1 MIGKRFAAAAA
12 LLVAVSAFG
21 ADVPEKVAADKT
33 AAKRYGSWGI
43 DVGGMDPS
51 VKPGDDFVAYA
62 SGKWAAST
70 EIPAD
75 KVAYGSFNIL
85 GDLSEARVRAI
96 VEKWAADGKLK
107 AGSDEAKVAA
117 MYRSFMDAEA
127 AEKLDAKPIQPY
139 LASLAKVTTRE
150 ELAKW
155 IAGPGRAF
163 SRTPFG
169 IAVYDD
175 AKDPDRYAAY
185 VSQAG
190 LGLPDRD
197 YYLRDNFKAQK
208 ERYQQYVADMLKLIE
223 YPDAD
228 RHAAD
233 IVAME
238 TKIAEGHWTRA
249 ESRDRDKTYNPMTIA
264 ELEKYA
270 PEFPWRVAFDEAGI
284 GKVAKFV
291 VRQNTALPKT
301 AAVFAATP
309 VETLKAWQA
318 FAVADNSAGLL
329 SKRFVDTSWEFRS
342 KFLAGAKEQRP
353 RWKRGIGWA
362 DGTLGEAI
370 GRAYVAEYFPAESK
384 AKMEQLVANLLAA
397 MKIRIDKLEW
407 MSADTKK
414 EALTKLANIK
424 VKIGHPSKWRDY
436 SALTVK
442 DGDLVGN
449 VERAQK
455 FQWSYDVSRIGKQ
468 VDKDEWGMTPHTV
481 NAYYSPVKNEIA
493 FPAAVLQPPFFDPK
507 ADPAVNYG
515 AIGSGIGHEITHGF
529 DDQGRKGDGKGML
542 RDWWTAEDAAK
553 FEAQAAKLAAQ
564 YEAIPFKQGPDFKI
578 IGKLSA
584 GENIGDLGGLMVAHE
599 AYKLSLNGKPAP
611 VIDGFTG
618 DQRFFLAYAQV
629 WRALFR
635 DEALRQQLTTG
646 PHAPGFIRAFAPLRN
661 VDAWYEAFGVKEGDK
676 LYIKPEDRVRIW

>member
-1 MIGKRFAAAAA
+1 MIAKHFISAAA
-12 LLVAVSAFG
+12 LLVAVSVSG
-21 ADVPEKVAADKT
+21 ADKID
-33 AAKRYGSWGI
+33 AKRLGTYGI
-43 DVGGMDPS
+43 DVEGMDRS
-51 VKPGDDFVAYA
+51 VKPGDDFVQYS
-62 SGKWAAST
+62 SGKWLKTT

-75 KVAYGSFNIL
+75 KVAYGSFNVL
-85 GDLSEARVRAI
+85 GDLSEARVRSI
-96 VEKWAADGKLK
+96 IERWAADGKLK

-117 MYRSFMDAEA
+117 MYRTFLDEETAK
-127 AEKLDAKPIQPY
+127 KLDSKPIEAH
-139 LASLAKVTTRE
+139 LASLAKVTNHE

-155 IAGPGRAF
+155 IGRNVTSFA
-163 SRTPFG
+163 RTPFG
-169 IAVYDD
+169 ANVFDD
-175 AKDPDRYAAY
+175 AKDPDRYALY
-185 VSQAG
+185 LGQSG

-197 YYLRDNFKAQK
+197 YYLRDNFKPQK
-208 ERYQQYVADMLKLIE
+208 ERYQKYIADMLRLIE

-228 RHAAD
+228 KHAAD

-238 TKIAEGHWTRA
+238 TKIAEGHWSRA
-249 ESRDRDKTYNPMTIA
+249 ESRNRDKTYNPMTIA
-264 ELEKYA
+264 DLEKYA
-270 PEFPWRVAFDEAGI
+270 PGYPWRAAFNEAGL
-284 GKVAKFV
+284 GKVEKIV
-291 VRQNTALPKT
+291 VAQNTAFPKI
-301 AAVFAATP
+301 AAAFAATP
-309 VETLKAWQA
+309 IETLKAWQA
-318 FAVADNSAGLL
+318 FAIADNAAPLL
-329 SKRFVDTSWEFRS
+329 SPRFVDTQWEFRS

-353 RWKRGIGWA
+353 RWKRAISAA
-362 DGTLGEAI
+362 DGALGEAI
-370 GRAYVAEYFPAESK
+370 GRTYVAEYFPADSK
-384 AKMEQLVANLLAA
+384 VKMEQLVSNLLAA
-397 MKIRIDKLEW
+397 MKIRINKLDW

-414 EALTKLANIK
+414 EALAKLANFK
-424 VKIGHPSKWRDY
+424 VKIGYPSKWRDY

-449 VERAQK
+449 FERARR
-455 FQWSYDVSRIGKQ
+455 FQWEYDVARIAKP
-468 VDKDEWGMTPHTV
+468 VDKAEWAMTPHTV
-481 NAYYSPVKNEIA
+481 NAYYSPVKNEIV
-493 FPAAVLQPPFFDPK
+493 FPAAVLQPPFFDPQ

-542 RDWWTAEDAAK
+542 RDWWTPEDAAK

-564 YEAIPFKQGPDFKI
+564 YEAIKFPQGDDFKL

-618 DQRFFLAYAQV
+618 DQRFFLGYAQV

-661 VDAWYEAFGVKEGDK
+661 IDAWYEAFGVKEGDK

>member
-1 MIGKRFAAAAA
+1 MIGKQLAAVAA
-12 LLVAVSAFG
+12 LLVAVSASG
-21 ADVPEKVAADKT
+21 ADAAGKI
-33 AAKRYGSWGI
+33 AAKRYGAWGI
-43 DVGGMDPS
+43 DVEGMDRS

-96 VEKWAADGKLK
+96 VERWAADGKLK

-117 MYRSFMDAEA
+117 IYRTFMDEA
-127 AEKLDAKPIQPY
+127 TAEKLDAKPVQPY
-139 LASLAKVTTRE
+139 LASLAKVE
-150 ELAKW
+150 NHEQLAKW
-155 IAGPGRAF
+155 MAGPGRAF
-163 SRTPFG
+163 SRSPFG
-169 IAVYDD
+169 VFVSDD
-175 AKDPDRYAAY
+175 AKDPDRYTLY
-185 VSQAG
+185 MGQAG

-197 YYLRDNFKAQK
+197 YYLRDNFKPQR
-208 ERYQQYVADMLKLIE
+208 ERYQQYLADMLKLIE
-223 YPDAD
+223 YPDAEK
-228 RHAAD
+228 HAAN

-238 TKIAEGHWTRA
+238 TKIAEAHWSRA
-249 ESRDRDKTYNPMTIA
+249 ESRNRDKTYNPMTIA

-270 PEFPWRVAFDEAGI
+270 PGYPWRAALNEAGL
-284 GKVAKFV
+284 GKVGKIV
-291 VRQNTALPKT
+291 LRQNTALPKT
-301 AAVFAATP
+301 AEVFASTP
-309 VETLKAWQA
+309 IETLKAWQA
-318 FAVADNSAGLL
+318 FAVADNAAPLL
-329 SKRFVDTSWEFRS
+329 SKRFADASWEFRS
-342 KFLAGAKEQRP
+342 KFLSGAKEQRP
-353 RWKRGIGWA
+353 RWKRAIGWA
-362 DGTLGEAI
+362 DGTMGEAI
-370 GRAYVAEYFPAESK
+370 GRTYVAEHFPADSK
-384 AKMEQLVANLLAA
+384 VKMEKLVGNLLAA
-397 MKIRIDKLEW
+397 MKIRLDNLQW

-414 EALTKLANIK
+414 EAQAKLASFK
-424 VKIGHPSKWRDY
+424 VKIGYPSKWRDY
-436 SALTVK
+436 SALEIK

-449 VERAQK
+449 VERASK
-455 FQWSYDVSRIGKQ
+455 FQWEFDVARIGKA

-481 NAYYSPVKNEIA
+481 NAYYSPVKNEIV
-493 FPAAVLQPPFFDPK
+493 FPAAVLQPPFFDPQ

-529 DDQGRKGDGKGML
+529 DDQGRKSDGKGVL

-564 YEAIPFKQGPDFKI
+564 YEAVKFKQGDDYKL

-584 GENIGDLGGLMVAHE
+584 GENIGDLGGLMVAYE

-629 WRALFR
+629 WRSLFR

-646 PHAPGFIRAFAPLRN
+646 PHSPGFVRAFAPLRN

-676 LYIKPEDRVRIW
+676 LYIKPEERVRIW

>member
-1 MIGKRFAAAAA
+1 MIGKQFAAAAA
-12 LLVAVSAFG
+12 LLVAVSVSG
-21 ADVPEKVAADKT
+21 ADSVDKT
-33 AAKRYGSWGI
+33 AAKRFGTWGI
-43 DVGGMDPS
+43 DVEGMDRS
-51 VKPGDDFVAYA
+51 VKPGDDFVAY
-62 SGKWAAST
+62 SGGKWAAST

-75 KVAYGSFNIL
+75 KVSYSSFNIL
-85 GDLSEARVRAI
+85 GDLSEARVRSI
-96 VEKWAADGKLK
+96 IERWAADGKLK
-107 AGSDEAKVAA
+107 EGSDEAKVAA
-117 MYRSFMDAEA
+117 MYRSFMDETA
-127 AEKLDAKPIQPY
+127 AEKLDSKPIQPY
-139 LASLAKVTTRE
+139 LAALAKLKNHE

-163 SRTPFG
+163 SRSPFG
-169 IAVYDD
+169 VAVYDD

-185 VSQAG
+185 LGQGG

-197 YYLRDNFKAQK
+197 YYLRDNFKAQR
-208 ERYQQYVADMLKLIE
+208 ERYQQYVADMLKLVE
-223 YPDAD
+223 YPDAEK
-228 RHAAD
+228 HAAD

-238 TKIAEGHWTRA
+238 TKIADAHWSRA
-249 ESRDRDKTYNPMTIA
+249 ESRDRDKTYNPMTLA

-270 PEFPWRVAFDEAGI
+270 PGYPWRAALNEAGL
-284 GKVAKFV
+284 GKAPKFV

-301 AAVFAATP
+301 ATVLAATP
-309 VETLKAWQA
+309 IETLKAWQA

-329 SKRFVDTSWEFRS
+329 SKRFVDTGWEFRS

-353 RWKRGIGWA
+353 RWKRAVGWA
-362 DGTLGEAI
+362 DGTLGDAI
-370 GRAYVAEYFPAESK
+370 GRTYVAEYFPADSK
-384 AKMEQLVANLLAA
+384 VKMEKLVGNLLAA
-397 MKIRIDKLEW
+397 MKIRIDKLDW
-407 MSADTKK
+407 MSPETKK
-414 EALTKLANIK
+414 EAQAKLASFK
-424 VKIGHPSKWRDY
+424 VKIGFPAKWRDY
-436 SALTVK
+436 SALAIK

-449 VERAQK
+449 VERSGR
-455 FQWSYDVSRIGKQ
+455 FQWEYDLARVGKP
-468 VDKDEWGMTPHTV
+468 VDKDEWAMTPHTV
-481 NAYYSPVKNEIA
+481 NAYYSPVKNEIV
-493 FPAAVLQPPFFDPK
+493 FPAAVLQPPFFDPQ

-564 YEAIPFKQGPDFKI
+564 YEAVKFKQGDDYKL

-611 VIDGFTG
+611 VIEGFTG

-629 WRALFR
+629 WRGLYR

-646 PHAPGFIRAFAPLRN
+646 PHSPGFVRAFAPLRN
-661 VDAWYEAFGVKEGDK
+661 IDAWYEAFGVKEGDK

>member
-1 MIGKRFAAAAA
+1 MIGKHFAAAAA
-12 LLVAVSAFG
+12 LLVAVSVSG
-21 ADVPEKVAADKT
+21 ADAPGKT
-33 AAKRYGSWGI
+33 AAKRFGTWGI
-43 DVGGMDPS
+43 DVEGMDRS

-62 SGKWAAST
+62 SGKWSAST

-75 KVAYGSFNIL
+75 KVSYNSFNIL

-96 VEKWAADGKLK
+96 IERWAADGKLK

-117 MYRSFMDAEA
+117 MYRSFMDEAA

-139 LASLAKVTTRE
+139 LASLAKVKNHE

-155 IAGPGRAF
+155 IAGAGRTF

-169 IAVYDD
+169 VAVYDD

-185 VSQAG
+185 MSQGG

-197 YYLRDNFKAQK
+197 YYLRDNFKGHR
-208 ERYQQYVADMLKLIE
+208 ERYQQYVADMLKLAQ
-223 YPDAD
+223 YPDAEK
-228 RHAAD
+228 HAAD

-238 TKIAEGHWTRA
+238 AKIADAHWSRA
-249 ESRDRDKTYNPMTIA
+249 DSRNRDKTYNPMTIA

-270 PEFPWRVAFDEAGI
+270 PDFPWRAALSEAGL
-284 GKVAKFV
+284 GKVEKIV
-291 VRQNTALPKT
+291 VRQNTALPKI
-301 AAVFAATP
+301 AATYASTP
-309 VETLKAWQA
+309 IETLKAWQA
-318 FAVADNSAGLL
+318 FAIADNAAPLL
-329 SKRFVDTSWEFRS
+329 SKRFVDASFEFRS
-342 KFLAGAKEQRP
+342 KFLSGAKEQRP
-353 RWKRGIGWA
+353 RWKRGINWA
-362 DGTLGEAI
+362 DGTLGDAV
-370 GRAYVAEYFPAESK
+370 GRTYVAEYFGTDSK
-384 AKMEQLVANLLAA
+384 VKMEKLVGNLLAA

-407 MSADTKK
+407 MSPETKK
-414 EALTKLANIK
+414 EALAKLANFK

-436 SALTVK
+436 SALTIK

-449 VERAQK
+449 VERAGK
-455 FQWSYDVSRIGKQ
+455 FQWNYDLSRIGKA
-468 VDKDEWGMTPHTV
+468 VDKDEWAMTPHTV
-481 NAYYSPVKNEIA
+481 NAYYSPVKNEIV
-493 FPAAVLQPPFFDPK
+493 FPAAVLQPPFFDPQ

-515 AIGSGIGHEITHGF
+515 GIGSGIGHEITHGF

-542 RDWWTAEDAAK
+542 RDWWTAEDSAK

-564 YEAIPFKQGPDFKI
+564 YEAIPFKQGADFKL

-584 GENIGDLGGLMVAHE
+584 GENIGDLGGIMIAYE

-618 DQRFFLAYAQV
+618 DQRFFLAYAQI
-629 WRALFR
+629 WRALYR

-646 PHAPGFIRAFAPLRN
+646 PHAPGFVRAFAPLRN
-661 VDAWYEAFGVKEGDK
+661 VDAWYEAFGIKEGDK